1 MKSSIPHLQF
11 LYTLTN
17 LIIKAGGILLV
28 LLVSVF
34 LLQPA
39 APAHAQVLNIESLRM
54 DADTTRSWAGNL
66 TFGFSASKQD
76 KQTIQLNNRATLIH
90 FGKTHSYLMLTSIN
104 LVTIDDELVNNGY
117 FHLRGTLW
125 YHRRWS
131 PEIFTQFQYSEDW
144 GLKRRTLFGGGI
156 RHNTIRKSGFTAG
169 ITTGLMYE
177 HEIWSPEDF
186 PRIMYDR
193 IKSTTSLLTR
203 GQLSPTTN
211 LYIVGYYQAE
221 PQKFLSPRL
230 TANVE
235 LRFQVSRIVRFSAQF
250 TTTYDYN
257 PPPGVQSW
265 IYTVRNNFSVLF

>member
-1 MKSSIPHLQF
+1 MHRPLLQSTPMPSHLYRP
-11 LYTLTN
+11 LKTS
-17 LIIKAGGILLV
+17 V
-28 LLVSVF
+28 LLLLF
-34 LLQPA
+34 LLALLLPA
-39 APAHAQVLNIESLRM
+39 PGHAQVLNIESLRM
-54 DADTTRSWAGNL
+54 DADTTRSWAGNF
-66 TFGFSASKQD
+66 TFGFSAARQD
-76 KQTIQLNNRATLIH
+76 KQTIQLNNRGALIH
-90 FGKTHSYLMLTSIN
+90 LGQTHSYLMLTSIN

-117 FHLRGTLW
+117 FHLRSTLW
-125 YHRRWS
+125 HRKRWS
-131 PEIFTQFQYSEDW
+131 PEIFTQLQYSEDW

-156 RHNTIRKSGFTAG
+156 RHNTIRNPGFTAG
-169 ITTGLMYE
+169 VTTGLMYE
-177 HEIWSPEDF
+177 HEIWNPEDF
-186 PRIMYDR
+186 PRITYDR

-257 PPPGVQSW
+257 PPPGVESW
-265 IYTVRNNFSVLF
+265 IYTVGNNFSVVF